1 MHNITNPES
10 SAEHG
15 AVLPRRDITGVLL
28 LDKPFGLSSNAALQR
43 ARYLLSARKAGHTGT
58 LDPHATG
65 LLTLCLGEATKFSG
79 WLLDAPKTYQAQI
92 RLGYH
97 STTGDGEG
105 QITPVQPFMGT
116 LATIESVLRRFEGV
130 QFQCP
135 PMHSALKVQGR
146 PLYDYARAG
155 LEVARIPRRIEVLEQ
170 KLEAWD
176 GQTLT
181 LTLKVSK
188 GTYIRVLAAD
198 IGEALGCGGYLC
210 GLRRTE
216 TGPFALQGAVTLQ
229 QLEALSM
236 SEREKCLLPA
246 DTLLSGVPRIDLDD
260 TQSLAIRQGR
270 GLPCDFVAGTPGQRF
285 RVYTPVDRFLGIC
298 ELTSERRLHPARLMS
313 E

>member
-1 MHNITNPES
+1 MHNITNLES
-10 SAEHG
+10 PRARG

-28 LDKPFGLSSNAALQR
+28 LDKPFGLSSNTALQR
-43 ARYLLSARKAGHTGT
+43 ARYLLAARKAGHTGT

-79 WLLDAPKTYQAQI
+79 WLLDAPKAYQARI
-92 RLGYH
+92 RLGYC

-105 QITPVQPFMGT
+105 KITPVQPFTGT
-116 LATIESVLRRFEGV
+116 LATIESVLHCFEGV
-130 QFQCP
+130 QSQYP

-155 LEVARIPRRIEVLEQ
+155 LEVARPPRRIEVLEQ
-170 KLEAWD
+170 KIEAWD
-176 GQTLT
+176 GETLT
-181 LTLKVSK
+181 LALKVSK

-198 IGEALGCGGYLC
+198 IGAALGCGGYLC

-216 TGPFALQGAVTLQ
+216 TGSFALQGAVTLQ

-236 SEREKCLLPA
+236 EEREKCLLPA
-246 DTLLSGVPRIDLDD
+246 DALLSGVPRIDLDD

-270 GLPCDFVAGTPGQRF
+270 GLPCDFAGTPGQRF
-285 RVYTPVDRFLGIC
+285 RVYMPADRFLGIC
-298 ELTSERRLHPARLMS
+298 ELTAECRLHPARLMT